1 MLRSIKVRDYM
12 ATHLVTFKADT
23 DLYRAIGVLL
33 EHRISSAP
41 VVDEQGRLIGL
52 LAEADCLRGIL
63 SGAYFEQTGGLVGS
77 CMNPRV
83 ETVSPDCSVIEV
95 AERFLHGGHRH
106 LPVVEEG
113 RLLGQISCHD
123 VLLAVKEFAQ
133 HDAGQ
138 PVSER

>member
-12 ATHLVTFKADT
+12 TTHLVTFKADT
-23 DLYRAIGVLL
+23 DLYRAISLLL
-33 EHRISSAP
+33 EHRLSAAP
-41 VVDEQGRLIGL
+41 VVDDQGRLIGL

-77 CMNPRV
+77 CMNAQV
-83 ETVSPDCSVIEV
+83 ETVSPDTSVIEV
-95 AERFLHGGHRH
+95 AERFLRGGHRH

-113 RLLGQISCHD
+113 RLLGEISSHD

-133 HDAGQ
+133 HEPGHAANG
-138 PVSER
+138 